1 MKNKGS
7 FANFIEVLGHI
18 RFSMTRFIKYQL
30 IAKIIIALMLLPS
43 VQWVM
48 TFLMKKSGFSY
59 ITNSEL
65 LKFGLS
71 FSGITGIVLILFSLI
86 LVMLIQLGG
95 LILLCHQAYLR
106 EKESSFLEIFKFLIM
121 RLKNFIGVGL
131 ILLLIILLV
140 MAPYMEVDI
149 ELFSFKLPG
158 FIKDFIVNNF
168 YLNILLKSLTVVG
181 IMLATLCVFCLHII
195 ILEGENTRT
204 AVKKSFML
212 VTKNFKAFVKE
223 LLLSIVLIV
232 ISIVSFIAIYLL
244 LGVGVYFV
252 CSDDVKLFAGIIMF
266 IIFLL
271 LAFIMD
277 IIVFPVIL
285 MILTKGYYKLNGQ
298 VPVIYLKTKKGG
310 KFKRILAGF
319 VFMIFLLGTFG
330 KYMILDN
337 IGPLTNEIKTKVTA
351 HRGSSIK
358 APENTLSALKLA
370 INHGADYVELDA
382 QETKDGAIVITH
394 DSNLK
399 RTAGVDNN
407 LWDMTL
413 EDVKKLEVGS
423 YFSEKFKGEQIPTLE
438 EFIDTAKDKIKLNIE
453 IKKHG
458 HEKSLVSSVVKIIED
473 KNFVDKCVVTSLDY
487 DVIQEVKRLNP
498 KIKTGYITYVAI
510 GDVEKLNLDFYSV
523 EETNINEAFVERA
536 HKANREVHAW
546 TINNEDDIQKMIDL
560 NVDNIITDNDEL
572 AISKVKESLSFNDE
586 VSKFLNEIFGEE

>member
-1 MKNKGS
+1 MKKKS
-7 FANFIEVLGHI
+7 SLSNFIAVLGDV

-43 VQWVM
+43 VQWIM

-59 ITNSEL
+59 ITNNEL

-71 FSGITGIVLILFSLI
+71 FSGITGIALILFSLI

-106 EKESSFLEIFKFLIM
+106 EKESSFLELFKFLIV

-149 ELFSFKLPG
+149 DLFSFKLPG
-158 FIKDFIVNNF
+158 FIKDFMVNNV

-181 IMLATLCVFCLHII
+181 VVLATLCVFCLHII

-204 AVKKSFML
+204 AIKKSFML

-223 LLLSIVLIV
+223 LILSIVLIT
-232 ISIVSFIAIYLL
+232 ISIVSFLAIYLL

-252 CSDDVKLFAGIIMF
+252 CSDDVKILAAIIIV

-271 LAFIMD
+271 LAFVID

-319 VFMIFLLGTFG
+319 VFMIFLLGAFG
-330 KYMILDN
+330 KYMLLDN
-337 IGPLTNEIKTKVTA
+337 IAPLANDVKTKVTA
-351 HRGSSIK
+351 HRGSSAK

-370 INHGADYVELDA
+370 ISHGADYVELDA
-382 QETKDGAIVITH
+382 QEAKDGAIVITH
-394 DSNLK
+394 DSNFK
-399 RTAGVDNN
+399 RTAGVNNN

-413 EDVKKLEVGS
+413 EDVKKLDVGS

-458 HEKSLVSSVVKIIED
+458 HEKNLVSSIVKIIED

-487 DVIQEVKRLNP
+487 DIIQEVERLNP

-523 EETNINEAFVERA
+523 EETNINADFVERA

-560 NVDNIITDNDEL
+560 NVDNIITDNDEV
-572 AISKVKESLSFNDE
+572 AISMVKDSLSFNDE
-586 VSKFLNEIFGEE
+586 VSKFLDEVFGEE

>member
-1 MKNKGS
+1 MKKKNS
-7 FANFIEVLGHI
+7 LSNFIGVLGDI

-30 IAKIIIALMLLPS
+30 IAKIIIALTVLPS
-43 VQWVM
+43 VQWIM

-59 ITNSEL
+59 ITNHEL

-71 FSGITGIVLILFSLI
+71 FSGITGIALILFSLI

-106 EKESSFLEIFKFLIM
+106 EKESSFLEIFKFLM
-121 RLKNFIGVGL
+121 VRLKNFIGVGL
-131 ILLLIILLV
+131 ILLLIIILV

-149 ELFSFKLPG
+149 DLFSFKLPG
-158 FIKDFIVNNF
+158 FIKDFMVNNV
-168 YLNILLKSLTVVG
+168 YLNILLKGLTVVG
-181 IMLATLCVFCLHII
+181 VVLATLCVFCLHII
-195 ILEGENTRT
+195 ILEGENTRI

-223 LLLSIVLIV
+223 LILSIVLIT
-232 ISIVSFIAIYLL
+232 ISIVSFLAIYLL

-252 CSDDVKLFAGIIMF
+252 CSDEVKILAAII
-266 IIFLL
+266 IGVIFLL
-271 LAFIMD
+271 LAFVID
-277 IIVFPVIL
+277 IIVFSVIL

-319 VFMIFLLGTFG
+319 VFMIFLLGAFG
-330 KYMILDN
+330 KYMLLDTLA
-337 IGPLTNEIKTKVTA
+337 PLANDVKTKVTA
-351 HRGSSIK
+351 HRGSSVK

-370 INHGADYVELDA
+370 ISHGADYVELDA
-382 QETKDGAIVITH
+382 QETKDGSIVITH
-394 DSNLK
+394 DSNFK

-407 LWDMTL
+407 IWDMTL
-413 EDVKKLEVGS
+413 EEIKKVDVGN
-423 YFSEKFKGEQIPTLE
+423 YFDEKFKGEQIPTLQ
-438 EFIDTAKDKIKLNIE
+438 EFIDMAKDKIKLNIE

-458 HEKSLVSSVVKIIED
+458 HEKNLVSSVVKIIED

-498 KIKTGYITYVAI
+498 KIKTGYIAYVAI
-510 GDVEKLNLDFYSV
+510 GDVEKLNIDFYSV
-523 EETNINEAFVERA
+523 EETNINADFVERA

-560 NVDNIITDNDEL
+560 NVDNIITDNDEV
-572 AISKVKESLSFNDE
+572 AISMVKDSLSFNDE
-586 VSKFLNEIFGEE
+586 VSKFLDEIFGKE